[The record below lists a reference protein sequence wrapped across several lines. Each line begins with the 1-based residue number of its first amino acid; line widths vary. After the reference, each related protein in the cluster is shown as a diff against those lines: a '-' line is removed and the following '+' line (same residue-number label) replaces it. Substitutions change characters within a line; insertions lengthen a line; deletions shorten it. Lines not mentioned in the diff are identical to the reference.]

1 MKISGL
7 KVFMLVL
14 LIMVLCPPLGSP
26 VRAQQASCA
35 TQVGPHKPDLIVD
48 QALLKSQ
55 IFLSEESFPGSSCR
69 VKQGCVTSPG
79 KHLLLRFNGSTAN
92 VGKAAL
98 VIGDPASCPT
108 LFYLD
113 TCENEYHFAGFAD
126 YRIWTLDG
134 YNNWVANRD
143 LTISATAGVNAQLI
157 SAAVSLGQLITT
169 RKQGFCMVDTSPFLS
184 NAGRPVFQSCDAN
197 QGLSVGWE
205 DQYPPS
211 LPCQFVQIDALVDG
225 IYVLE
230 MHVNPELIL
239 PESDYTN
246 NTSAV
251 MFQFAAKHGNTGPTI
266 QVLP

>member
-1 MKISGL
+1 MNRSGL
-7 KVFMLVL
+7 KIWGAAFLGGVL
-14 LIMVLCPPLGSP
+14 ISLLGTPLQS
-26 VRAQQASCA
+26 QQGPCA
-35 TQVGPHKPDLIVD
+35 TQIGPHKPDLIVD

-55 IFLSEESFPGSSCR
+55 IFLSQESFPGSSCR

-79 KHLLLRFNGSTAN
+79 NHLLLRFNGSTAN
-92 VGKAAL
+92 IGKAPL

-113 TCENEYHFAGFAD
+113 ACENEYHFAGFAD
-126 YRIWTLDG
+126 YRVWTLDG

-143 LTISATAGVNAQLI
+143 LTISVKSGVNAQLI
-157 SAAVSLGQLITT
+157 SAAVSLGELITT
-169 RKQGFCMVDTSPFLS
+169 RKQGFCMVDTSAYLP
-184 NAGRPVFQSCDAN
+184 NAGPAVFQSCDAN

-211 LPCQFVQIDALVDG
+211 LPCQFVQIDTLVDG
-225 IYVLE
+225 TYVLE

-251 MFQFAAKHGNTGPTI
+251 QFQFTAKHGNAGPTI